1 MIVTPEER
9 FEVLAPKQN
18 PGETRYEIALR
29 PAQDRPQVIFLFELA
44 NRITRHDKILH
55 GSGVVRR
62 SSQPCGLEQGTDP
75 ARLHLFR
82 ATHDELGFREVKGS
96 GDSEIAD
103 AGNKSVPPANDP
115 TPEI

>member
-1 MIVTPEER
+1 MIVTPEQR
-9 FEVLAPKQN
+9 FEVLAPKQD

-44 NRITRHDKILH
+44 NRIARHDKILH

-62 SSQPCGLEQGTDP
+62 SSQPCGLEQGADP

-82 ATHDELGFREVKGS
+82 AAHDELGFREVQVS
-96 GDSEIAD
+96 GASEKEEP
-103 AGNKSVPPANDP
+103 GN
-115 TPEI
+115 